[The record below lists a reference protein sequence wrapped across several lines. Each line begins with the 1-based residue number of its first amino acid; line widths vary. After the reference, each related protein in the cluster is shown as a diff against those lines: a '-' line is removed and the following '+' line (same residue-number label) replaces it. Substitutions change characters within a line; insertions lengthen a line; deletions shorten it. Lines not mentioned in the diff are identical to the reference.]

1 MTTQLTSSAS
11 VGRSSVLA
19 DHLGA
24 DSFVKDALMVLAGA
38 SLVGALAQV
47 SVPMWPVPITGQT
60 LGVLIVGA
68 ILGARRG
75 ALSLLSYMLLGLA
88 GMPWFSAASGG
99 LAALAKPS
107 FGYILGFIP
116 AAWLIGK
123 LSERAWDRHFWLSL
137 TAFGGATL
145 VPFIVGIPY
154 MWAVLRIG
162 GVSMSWTEALNAGF
176 TPFIIGGIV
185 KAAAGAAVVGGLWK
199 AMGSGNVSR
208 S

>member
-24 DSFVKDALMVLAGA
+24 DSLVKDALMVLAGA
-38 SLVGALAQV
+38 SLVGVLAQV

-60 LGVLIVGA
+60 LGVLLVGA

-116 AAWLIGK
+116 AAWLLA
-123 LSERAWDRHFWLSL
+123 LSCCLRRGNLDSL
-137 TAFGGATL
+137 HCWNPL
-145 VPFIVGIPY
+145 H
-154 MWAVLRIG
+154 
-162 GVSMSWTEALNAGF
+162 
-176 TPFIIGGIV
+176 
-185 KAAAGAAVVGGLWK
+185 VGGS
-199 AMGSGNVSR
+199 ANRR
-208 S
+208 SEHVFD